1 MKSLIS
7 INDLSKDDIIQLCNR
22 ALYHTTANTQTLT
35 NKIIMT
41 MFFEPST
48 RTKFSFESAALRL
61 GGNILSFSTDHS
73 SLQKGESFNDTIR
86 MANIYSDILII
97 RHPEEG
103 AAFNARHISEI
114 PVINAGDGKNE
125 HPSQTLLDLFTIF
138 RDRKSLE
145 NYTIC
150 LAGDLKHNRAI
161 HSLIYALKL
170 FNVSIILAAPSGLE
184 LPSDL
189 EHLIAHRLILK
200 TSSLAEAIRN
210 ADYLYM
216 TRVQKERNKNSS
228 DYDNSWIITPELI
241 KLHASEDIKIMHPLP
256 RVNEISTELDFS
268 PHALYFEQAK
278 NGIFMRM
285 AILEY
290 ALGVW

>member
-7 INDLSKDDIIQLCNR
+7 INDLSKDDIIRLCNR
-22 ALYHTTANTQTLT
+22 AFYHTAAHTQTLI

-61 GGNILSFSTDHS
+61 GGNILNFSSDHS

-103 AAFNARHISEI
+103 AAFKACDISDI

-138 RDRKSLE
+138 RERQNLD

-170 FNVSIILAAPSGLE
+170 FNVSVILAAPPGLE
-184 LPSDL
+184 LPLDL

-200 TSSLAEAIRN
+200 TSSLEKAIQN

-216 TRVQKERNKNSS
+216 TRVQKERDENLP

-241 KLHASEDIKIMHPLP
+241 KIHAFKDIKIMHPLP
-256 RVNEISTELDFS
+256 RVNEISTELDLS
-268 PHALYFEQAK
+268 SHALYFEQAK
-278 NGIFMRM
+278 NGVFMRM